1 LFDKVKGERVFL
13 KGALPL
19 FNSLLNKMEGILNL
33 GRIPSS
39 KAKNI
44 KRGVWGDKDFKM
56 KIMGCLRGTAPAG

>member
-1 LFDKVKGERVFL
+1 
-13 KGALPL
+13 
-19 FNSLLNKMEGILNL
+19 LNL

-56 KIMGCLRGTAPAG
+56 KIMGCLRGTGLQDEDDGVFKRGEAPLPKENFPLSLIGEGD